1 MGPTGYPIVT
11 QTNMDIKSLCTP
23 TFTATELA
31 LARASTQARTPR
43 LVQAAAKATKTIEPV
58 ARTELWRDFYAGAL
72 RDGHHD
78 PEKFADSAVRSRE
91 MALKQRSKRHHT
103 VVLKDAPKPPNEAAS
118 AAKGKSAPKA
128 HGPRCRALTL
138 EGRQCGFAA
147 TCGCFCKK
155 HAPKEPPRPS
165 FRLVGDAGRFTNT
178 RLQGFLN
185 AKPTLVHKVLGKPN
199 GLPNDIIE
207 AEWKLVFDDGVPATL
222 FYSRSD
228 PSLHVCGE
236 DVGVI
241 GRIRQLLAL

>member
-1 MGPTGYPIVT
+1 MGPTVHLIVT
-11 QTNMDIKSLCTP
+11 QTNMDVKSLCTP
-23 TFTATELA
+23 TFTALELA
-31 LARASTQARTPR
+31 AARTSTQSRAPR
-43 LVQAAAKATKTIEPV
+43 LVHTAAKATKAIEPV
-58 ARTELWRDFYAGAL
+58 ARTELWRQFHAGAL
-72 RDGHHD
+72 RDGHPH

-91 MALKQRSKRHHT
+91 LALKQRSKRHHT
-103 VVLKDAPKPPNEAAS
+103 VVLKDAPKSPNES
-118 AAKGKSAPKA
+118 EIAKGKSAAKA
-128 HGPRCRALTL
+128 PGPRCRALTL

-147 TCGCFCKK
+147 TCGSFCKK

-178 RLQGFLN
+178 RLRGFLN
-185 AKPTLVHKVLGKPN
+185 AKPALVHKVLGKPN
-199 GLPNDIIE
+199 GLPNDLIE